1 MNQRE
6 FIKELHDLYL
16 EDITQWMTD
25 RFEERGIDVED
36 QSEAQEKAMLRA
48 ILKHDGMDYDYL
60 EWAAEGNEEGS
71 TYAEQLECLAQNQ
84 EWGGPGVLSGRWESN
99 NDEEDEKIF
108 SRYKKYFK
116 ETMASEIKNALKAFK
131 PS

>member
-6 FIKELHDLYL
+6 FISNLHDLYL
-16 EDITQWMTD
+16 EDVQRRMTD
-25 RFEERGIDVED
+25 RFEERGIDVEE

-48 ILKHDGMDYDYL
+48 ILKHDRLDYDYL

-71 TYAEQLECLAQNQ
+71 TYAEQLQYLAQNQ
-84 EWGGPGVLSGRWESN
+84 EWGGSGVLSRLWAFN

-108 SRYKKYFK
+108 SRYKKYFT
-116 ETMASEIKNALKAFK
+116 ETMASEIKNALKA
-131 PS
+131 

>member
-6 FIKELHDLYL
+6 FISNLHDLYL
-16 EDITQWMTD
+16 EDVQRRMTD
-25 RFEERGIDVED
+25 RFEERGIDVEE

-48 ILKHDGMDYDYL
+48 ILKHDRLDYDYL

-71 TYAEQLECLAQNQ
+71 TYAEQLQYLAQNQ
-84 EWGGPGVLSGRWESN
+84 EWGGSGVLSGLWAFN

-108 SRYKKYFK
+108 SRYKKYFT
-116 ETMASEIKNALKAFK
+116 ETMASEIKNALKA
-131 PS
+131 